1 MLWLY
6 AMKCNLWEGLIGS
19 ETELMNLKYNFFTEK
34 KVYRLARTIHE
45 TTRLI
50 ADNYGTFVSG
60 TMEDYLFS
68 YIYIYIYI
76 FVIAANRLTINKY
89 TININ

>member
-34 KVYRLARTIHE
+34 KSLPFSQ
-45 TTRLI
+45 
-50 ADNYGTFVSG
+50 NYS
-60 TMEDYLFS
+60 
-68 YIYIYIYI
+68 
-76 FVIAANRLTINKY
+76 
-89 TININ
+89 